1 MISTDVMKRA
11 PGRRAML
18 SLCVSLLVSVLLGAC
33 TSPRTAFDERLAR
46 GRFAFVMGQGS
57 AWHGYDVIRINSRGE
72 CWYTFSEIDPK
83 TEQVVWREAS
93 FSIGRPA
100 LMALKAELND
110 IAFFSMKDEYEG
122 AQTPGRSQWFVK
134 VRINEQKKAVFMDNE
149 FPLQA
154 IRLEKFISEQV
165 LDPRR
170 EDFKHARTIPAEQG
184 QEPVRF

>member
-1 MISTDVMKRA
+1 MISMDAMKHA
-11 PGRRAML
+11 PRRRALL
-18 SLCVSLLVSVLLGAC
+18 SLCVCLFLSALLGAC
-33 TSPRTAFDERLAR
+33 TSPRTAFDARLAR
-46 GRFAFVMGQGS
+46 GHFAFVMGQGS

-72 CWYTFSEIDPK
+72 CWYTFSELDPE
-83 TEQVVWREAS
+83 TERVVWREAS
-93 FSIGRPA
+93 FMIARPT

-110 IAFFSMKDEYEG
+110 VAFFSMKDEYKG

-170 EDFKHARTIPAEQG
+170 EDFKQARAIPAEQG

>member
-1 MISTDVMKRA
+1 MISKDAMKHA
-11 PGRRAML
+11 PGRRAVL
-18 SLCVSLLVSVLLGAC
+18 GLCVSLLLSTLLGAC
-33 TSPRTAFDERLAR
+33 TSPRTAFDARLAR

-57 AWHGYDVIRINSRGE
+57 SWHGYDVIRINAQGE

-93 FSIGRPA
+93 FNIGRPA
-100 LMALKAELND
+100 VMALKAELND
-110 IAFFSMKDEYEG
+110 IAFFSMKDEYKG
-122 AQTPGRSQWFVK
+122 SQTPGRSQWFVK

-154 IRLEKFISEQV
+154 MRLEKFISEQV

-170 EDFKHARTIPAEQG
+170 DDFKQARTIPAEQG